1 MNLSKIR
8 EAISI
13 LDTMDYSGF
22 CNDSWLRF
30 YFVENGFYYS
40 IKFTLFE
47 NKEYNLKAFVAKITA
62 TQEVVDSGLK
72 LVKDKEILCEYSA
85 NDDTKGGCLLVEFDK
100 MIEKFNNVIKGYQN
114 EKDK

>member
-22 CNDSWLRF
+22 CHDSWLRF

-47 NKEYNLKAFVAKITA
+47 NREYNLKAFVAKVTE
-62 TQEVVDSGLK
+62 TQDVVDSGLK
-72 LVKDKEILCEYSA
+72 MAKDKEILCEYSA
-85 NDDTKGGCLLVEFDK
+85 NDDTKGGCLIVEFDK
-100 MIEKFNNVIKGYQN
+100 MVEKFNNAIK
-114 EKDK
+114 EK